1 MTLAEVIYQKSL
13 DLSDD
18 KAQEVI
24 DFIES
29 LMDENTRPE
38 PQSQS
43 RAELEERRRKAWQF
57 LDTVGI
63 DFGGKP
69 MADREEV
76 NVHEDLWEN
85 RGRAMERLSKVHIHW
100 EGKPIP
106 NRAEFYDDIR
116 GSKTEAS

>member
-1 MTLAEVIYQKSL
+1 VTLAEVIYQKSL

-29 LMDENTRPE
+29 LMDETPRTE
-38 PQSQS
+38 PQSRS

-69 MADREEV
+69 MTDRDEANARNGMEESR
-76 NVHEDLWEN
+76 ESGLD
-85 RGRAMERLSKVHIHW
+85 RLSSVRIHW

-116 GSKTEAS
+116 GSKPGGF